1 MEVDMSEKLTP
12 ESVASQVE
20 YLSRRNMI
28 HELLGFVGEYGASE
42 YARGMEAAAKIAEDG
57 RFLHDD
63 APDARFGK
71 AVAAAI
77 RRAAKEKA

>member
-1 MEVDMSEKLTP
+1 MSDMGEQAQAFEAWFDQFKTRMWSKIT
-12 ESVASQVE
+12 AKQ
-20 YLSRRNMI
+20 M
-28 HELLGFVGEYGASE
+28 LLEAW
-42 YARGMEAAAKIAEDG
+42 EAATLAEREACAQVAENG

-77 RRAAKEKA
+77 RRRGGA